1 MSDQEAQ
8 DRRPPEGGGPVRRN
22 WAHTTRAGRV
32 KTWEAIA
39 KAIAREYEAH
49 LTELHDRQ
57 MEVMSIARMAAPCVH
72 PRLANVDFV
81 ENPETQ
87 RVMALPD

>member
-1 MSDQEAQ
+1 M
-8 DRRPPEGGGPVRRN
+8 RRPR
-22 WAHTTRAGRV
+22 
-32 KTWEAIA
+32 
-39 KAIAREYEAH
+39 IAREYEAH

-57 MEVMSIARMAAPCVH
+57 MEVMSIARMAASCVH